1 MRLSFALFLHP
12 MLMNELFVGEALMD
26 LCDKP
31 FTLPR
36 RDELIF
42 ASLLKTLRLYSAQE

>member
-36 RDELIF
+36 REHRFCL
-42 ASLLKTLRLYSAQE
+42 ASAKAFP

>member
-12 MLMNELFVGEALMD
+12 MLVNELLVGEALMD

-31 FTLPR
+31 FTLR
-36 RDELIF
+36 RREHRFCLG
-42 ASLLKTLRLYSAQE
+42 SAKAFP

>member
-12 MLMNELFVGEALMD
+12 MLVNELLVGEALMV

-31 FTLPR
+31 FT
-36 RDELIF
+36 
-42 ASLLKTLRLYSAQE
+42 SSGT